1 VSSGFGSEL
10 LNPSASVALLVPSL
24 KDGLG
29 DLTAPHLRCYIAN
42 GQVDPDR
49 FEVEDQFGTE
59 VVDPGIARFLCIPT
73 VKQIALPVGGEL
85 VPIDMTALFM
95 AGAFS
100 NAYWVL
106 PIAGITAAGIIGF
119 MIRRLRQEQNDV

>member
-1 VSSGFGSEL
+1 
-10 LNPSASVALLVPSL
+10 
-24 KDGLG
+24 
-29 DLTAPHLRCYIAN
+29 
-42 GQVDPDR
+42 
-49 FEVEDQFGTE
+49 
-59 VVDPGIARFLCIPT
+59 
-73 VKQIALPVGGEL
+73 
-85 VPIDMTALFM
+85 MTALFM